1 MGLKSTFPN
10 SMKQNKYDNPE
21 FFDIYSKMPRS
32 AGGLAQAE
40 EWPLLRALLPELN
53 NKKFLDL
60 GCGYGWHCRY
70 AYEQKAARVVG
81 VDLSQ
86 KMLER
91 ARELTSSDASIE
103 YRCCAIEDIDFPDDE
118 FDVVFSS
125 LALHYVRNY
134 DEFCRK
140 VSRCLR
146 SGGSLIMSVE
156 HPIFTALPAQ
166 DWYYGPDGTPLHWP
180 VDRYQHEGIRH
191 TQWLAEDVVKYHRTL
206 ETYLNSLIKTGFR
219 LSSVLEPKP
228 SAETLTRK
236 PELKDECRRPIFLL
250 MAATWQ

>member
-1 MGLKSTFPN
+1 
-10 SMKQNKYDNPE
+10 MKQNKYDAPE

-40 EWPLLRALLPELN
+40 EWPLLRALLPDLEHKN
-53 NKKFLDL
+53 FLDL

-70 AYEQKAARVVG
+70 AAEQKAARVVG
-81 VDLSQ
+81 VDISQ
-86 KMLER
+86 KMLAR
-91 ARELTSSDASIE
+91 ARELTPPIAPIE
-103 YRCCAIEDIDFPDDE
+103 YRCCAIEDIDFPENE

-125 LALHYVRNY
+125 LALHYVRDYN
-134 DEFCRK
+134 EVCRK
-140 VSRCLR
+140 VHRCLR
-146 SGGSLIMSVE
+146 LGGSFVLSVE

-166 DWYYGPDGTPLHWP
+166 DWHYGPDGTPLHWP
-180 VDRYQHEGIRH
+180 VDNYQSEGIRH

-206 ETYLNSLIKTGFR
+206 ETYINSLIQTGFR

-228 SAETLTRK
+228 SDETLARR

-250 MAATWQ
+250 IATVRNE